1 MVNHQLG
8 HPAINADILSGN
20 ESSLIRA
27 KEHNHICD
35 IHRIADATDWLLQ
48 GIRTFIYRVSRIDPS
63 RGNRVHPDLP
73 REAGSHRGH
82 GKMKY

>member
-1 MVNHQLG
+1 MVVMVNHQLG

-35 IHRIADATDWLLQ
+35 IHRIADATEWLLQ
-48 GIRTFIYRVSRIDPS
+48 GIRAFPAKLAAIACVSAAIPPFAA
-63 RGNRVHPDLP
+63 V
-73 REAGSHRGH
+73 
-82 GKMKY
+82 